1 VVPGSLS
8 SEAFARGG
16 AELEAIGGA
25 KRALEAKVFSMLI
38 DRILARFKIQT
49 KVLFFILPFVVS
61 ISAVGITGL
70 YASGLLQGRMEI
82 SNSVLQTLSGFKDV
96 YAGMNHFLHETTE
109 ESRKAVKDTIAAQ
122 KGVLAETA
130 AQVAGAS
137 GEQELSAAIAATG
150 EIETRIDGLWTLH
163 EGEQQLRTATKA
175 NLEKLAAEQ
184 VKINDQTNELQYAVR
199 KDENAAKTMLRNA
212 EKLMRGSRFYA
223 EFATDVSSAATD
235 EEKLKVATER
245 FPMLGR
251 TQRDIFVLL
260 PKDEKS
266 LSETVNSAAGAIG
279 AIIRAPAGPETLAS
293 LSKYV
298 DRFRNAG
305 FRLEAAA
312 VGKMREATQ
321 IFSQLDG
328 KIASTESVLT
338 ATRRLS
344 TSLTD
349 VQIATAAFLG
359 NTTEENRQKLL
370 DRFLAVQSNMTT
382 LRGIAK
388 DATFFDA
395 TADALL
401 PTVNAMKKD
410 GVALVEITDKR
421 TAEFNA
427 AGASINEIWN
437 DLTGFAEQ
445 QKVAAGTEREEANQ
459 ISVAATVVGVVIAL
473 LAGIALTL
481 TLKRP
486 IGQITAAMRRLADGM
501 LDTAIDGYGRR
512 DEIGDMARALGV
524 FKENALS
531 KVRIEAESA
540 EQRVRA
546 DAERSRNDVEKRELD
561 RQIDLAVDELAAGLG
576 RLAQGDLSRQIEVPF
591 HGRLEQ
597 LRQDFNG
604 SLIHLQDTLAQ
615 IRTNAQAIQQ
625 SGADM
630 HQSADA
636 LSKRTEAQA
645 ASLEQTAAAVDQIT
659 ATVRSSAE
667 RANEANQAVSQTKK
681 SADSSATVVTNAIAA
696 MGRIED
702 ASRQIEQIIEVI
714 DDIAFQTNLLA
725 LNAGIEA
732 ARAGEAGKGFA
743 VVAQEVRELAQRSAE
758 AAREIKGL
766 INKSTE
772 EVNSGS
778 LLVKKTGAVLASIS
792 ADIVTVSQHVEMIA
806 TASRDQAT
814 ALHEVNG
821 AVNQMDQMTQQ
832 NASMVEEAT
841 ATSRALA
848 NQADTL
854 MMLVEQFRLEPETG
868 MGDLHRAA

>member
-1 VVPGSLS
+1 M
-8 SEAFARGG
+8 F
-16 AELEAIGGA
+16 
-25 KRALEAKVFSMLI
+25 I

-61 ISAVGITGL
+61 ITAVGITGL

-96 YAGMNHFLHETTE
+96 YAGMNNFLHKTTE
-109 ESRKAVKDTIAAQ
+109 ESRNAVQATIAAQ
-122 KGVLAETA
+122 KQVLTDTA
-130 AQVAGAS
+130 AQVAGRS
-137 GEQELSAAIAATG
+137 GEDELNAAITATND
-150 EIETRIDGLWTLH
+150 IEARIDGLWTLH
-163 EGEQQLRTATKA
+163 EGEQKLRAATKA
-175 NLEKLAAEQ
+175 NLERLAAEQ
-184 VKINDQTNELQYAVR
+184 LKINDEANRLQYAVR

-212 EKLMRGSRFYA
+212 EKLLRASRFYT
-223 EFATDVSSAATD
+223 EFATEVSKGITI
-235 EEKLKVATER
+235 EEKLKAAKER
-245 FPMLGR
+245 FPLLGR
-251 TQRDIFVLL
+251 TQRDIFSLL

-266 LSETVNSAAGAIG
+266 VADTVNSASSQIG
-279 AIIRAPAGPETLAS
+279 ALIKAPPGPETLVG

-298 DRFRNAG
+298 DRFRTAS
-305 FRLEAAA
+305 FRLEAAS
-312 VGKMREATQ
+312 VGKMREATR
-321 IFSQLDG
+321 IFAELDG
-328 KIASTESVLT
+328 KIASTESLLT
-338 ATRRLS
+338 ATRRLA
-344 TSLTD
+344 TSITEI
-349 VQIATAAFLG
+349 QIAAAAFLG
-359 NTTEENRQKLL
+359 STTEENRQKLL
-370 DRFLAVQSNMTT
+370 DKFLAIQSNLTT
-382 LRGIAK
+382 LRGLAVGM
-388 DATFFDA
+388 TFFDT
-395 TADALL
+395 TADTLL
-401 PTVNAMKKD
+401 PTINAMKKD
-410 GVALVEITDKR
+410 GVALVEITEKR
-421 TAEFNA
+421 TAEFET
-427 AGASINEIWN
+427 AGASINEIWS

-459 ISVAATVVGVVIAL
+459 ISVAATVAGVVIAL

-486 IGQITAAMRRLADGM
+486 IGQITAAMRRLADGV
-501 LDTAIDGYGRR
+501 LDTAIDGDARR

-540 EQRVRA
+540 EERA
-546 DAERSRNDVEKRELD
+546 RAEAERSRNDADKRELD
-561 RQIDLAVDELAAGLG
+561 RQIDLAVNELAAGLG
-576 RLAQGDLSRQIEVPF
+576 RLAQGDLSRQIEIPF

-597 LRQDFNG
+597 LRMDFNG
-604 SLIHLQDTLAQ
+604 SLIRLQDTLAQ
-615 IRTNAQAIQQ
+615 IRANAQSIQQ
-625 SGADM
+625 SGANM

-667 RANEANQAVSQTKK
+667 RAHEANQSVSQTKK
-681 SADSSATVVTNAIAA
+681 SADSSAVVVTNAIAA
-696 MGRIED
+696 MGRIEE

-766 INKSTE
+766 INKSTD

-778 LLVKKTGAVLASIS
+778 LLVKETGAVLASIS
-792 ADIVTVSQHVEMIA
+792 AQIVTVSQHVEMIA

-821 AVNQMDQMTQQ
+821 SVNQMDQMTQQ

-848 NQADTL
+848 DQADTL
-854 MMLVEQFRLEPETG
+854 MMLVEQFRLEPETVAG
-868 MGDLHRAA
+868 QVYRAA

>member
-1 VVPGSLS
+1 M
-8 SEAFARGG
+8 F
-16 AELEAIGGA
+16 
-25 KRALEAKVFSMLI
+25 I

-61 ISAVGITGL
+61 ITAVGITGL

-96 YAGMNHFLHETTE
+96 YAGMNNFLHKTTE
-109 ESRKAVKDTIAAQ
+109 ESRNAVQATIAAQ
-122 KGVLAETA
+122 KQVLTDTA
-130 AQVAGAS
+130 AQVAGRS
-137 GEQELSAAIAATG
+137 GEDELNAAITATND
-150 EIETRIDGLWTLH
+150 IEARIDGLWTLH
-163 EGEQQLRTATKA
+163 EGEQKLRAATKA
-175 NLEKLAAEQ
+175 NLERLAAEQ
-184 VKINDQTNELQYAVR
+184 LKINDEANRLQYAVR

-212 EKLMRGSRFYA
+212 EKLLRASRFYT
-223 EFATDVSSAATD
+223 EFATEVSKGITI
-235 EEKLKVATER
+235 EEKLKAAKER
-245 FPMLGR
+245 FPLLGR
-251 TQRDIFVLL
+251 TQRDIFSLL

-266 LSETVNSAAGAIG
+266 VADTVNSASSQIG
-279 AIIRAPAGPETLAS
+279 ALIKAPPGPETLVG

-298 DRFRNAG
+298 DRFRTAS
-305 FRLEAAA
+305 FRLEAAS
-312 VGKMREATQ
+312 VGKMREATR
-321 IFSQLDG
+321 IFAELDG
-328 KIASTESVLT
+328 KIASTESLLT
-338 ATRRLS
+338 ATRRLA
-344 TSLTD
+344 TSITD
-349 VQIATAAFLG
+349 IQIAAAAFLG
-359 NTTEENRQKLL
+359 STTEENRQKLL
-370 DRFLAVQSNMTT
+370 DKFLAIQSNLTT
-382 LRGIAK
+382 LRGLAVGM
-388 DATFFDA
+388 TFFDT
-395 TADALL
+395 TADTLL
-401 PTVNAMKKD
+401 PTINAMKKD
-410 GVALVEITDKR
+410 GVALVEITEKR
-421 TAEFNA
+421 TAEFET
-427 AGASINEIWN
+427 AGASINEIWS

-459 ISVAATVVGVVIAL
+459 ISVAATVAGVVIAL

-486 IGQITAAMRRLADGM
+486 IGHITAAMRRLADGV
-501 LDTAIDGYGRR
+501 LDTAIDGDARR

-540 EQRVRA
+540 EERA
-546 DAERSRNDVEKRELD
+546 RAEAERSRNDADKRELD
-561 RQIDLAVDELAAGLG
+561 RQIDLAVNELAAGLG
-576 RLAQGDLSRQIEVPF
+576 RLAQGDLSRQIEIPF

-597 LRQDFNG
+597 LRMDFNG
-604 SLIHLQDTLAQ
+604 SLIRLQDTLAQ
-615 IRTNAQAIQQ
+615 IRANAQSIQQ
-625 SGADM
+625 SGANM

-667 RANEANQAVSQTKK
+667 RAHEANQSVSQTKK
-681 SADSSATVVTNAIAA
+681 SADSSAVVVTNAIAA
-696 MGRIED
+696 MGRIEE

-766 INKSTE
+766 INKSTD

-778 LLVKKTGAVLASIS
+778 LLVKETGAVLASIS
-792 ADIVTVSQHVEMIA
+792 AQIVTVSQHVEMIA

-821 AVNQMDQMTQQ
+821 SVNQMDQMTQQ

-848 NQADTL
+848 DQADTL
-854 MMLVEQFRLEPETG
+854 MMLVEQFRLEPETVAG
-868 MGDLHRAA
+868 QVYRAA

>member
-1 VVPGSLS
+1 M
-8 SEAFARGG
+8 F
-16 AELEAIGGA
+16 
-25 KRALEAKVFSMLI
+25 I
-38 DRILARFKIQT
+38 DRVLARFKIQT

-96 YAGMNHFLHETTE
+96 YAGMNNFLYRTTE
-109 ESRKAVKDTIAAQ
+109 ESRDAVRATIAAQ
-122 KGVLAETA
+122 KDILAETA
-130 AQVAGAS
+130 AQVAGQN
-137 GEQELSAAIAATG
+137 GQDELTAAIAATG
-150 EIETRIDGLWTLH
+150 DIEARIEGLWTLH
-163 EGEQQLRTATKA
+163 VGEQELRAATAA
-175 NLEKLAAEQ
+175 NLERLVAEQ
-184 VKINDQTNELQYAVR
+184 SKINEETNRLQYAVR

-212 EKLMRGSRFYA
+212 EKLLRASRFFT
-223 EFATDVSSAATD
+223 EFGTEVAKATTV
-235 EEKLKVATER
+235 EEKLKEVKDR
-245 FPMLGR
+245 FPAIGR
-251 TQRDIFVLL
+251 TQREIFTLL
-260 PKDEKS
+260 PKGEKS
-266 LSETVNSAAGAIG
+266 LADTVNSASSEIG
-279 AIIRAPAGPETLAS
+279 SLIKAPVGPETLGNI
-293 LSKYV
+293 SKYV
-298 DRFRNAG
+298 DRFRTAS
-305 FRLEAAA
+305 FRLEAAS

-321 IFSQLDG
+321 IFSELDE

-344 TSLTD
+344 TSITD
-349 VQIATAAFLG
+349 IQIAAAAFLG
-359 NTTEENRQKLL
+359 TTTEENRKRLL
-370 DRFLAVQSNMTT
+370 DKFLAVQANLTT
-382 LRGIAK
+382 LRGVANGMS
-388 DATFFDA
+388 FFDT

-401 PTVNAMKKD
+401 PILDVMKKD
-410 GVALVEITDKR
+410 GVALVASSEKR
-421 TAEFNA
+421 NSEFNA
-427 AGASINEIWN
+427 AGESINEIWG
-437 DLTGFAEQ
+437 DLTEFAEQ
-445 QKVAAGTEREEANQ
+445 QKVAAGTERDEANQ
-459 ISVAATVVGVVIAL
+459 ISVAATVGGVIIAL

-481 TLKRP
+481 TLKKP

-501 LDTAIDGYGRR
+501 LDTAIDGDARR

-531 KVRIEAESA
+531 KVRIEAESE
-540 EQRVRA
+540 EQRARA
-546 DAERSRNDVEKRELD
+546 EAERSRNDAEKRELD
-561 RQIDLAVDELAAGLG
+561 QQIDLAVSELAAGLG
-576 RLAQGDLSRQIEVPF
+576 RLAQGDLSHQIEVPF

-597 LRQDFNG
+597 LRTDFNG
-604 SLIHLQDTLAQ
+604 SLIRLQDTLAQ
-615 IRTNAQAIQQ
+615 IRSNAQAIQQ

-630 HQSADA
+630 HQSADS

-645 ASLEQTAAAVDQIT
+645 ASLEETAAAVDQIT
-659 ATVRSSAE
+659 VTVRSSAE
-667 RANEANQAVSQTKK
+667 RAHEANLAVSQTKK

-696 MGRIED
+696 MGRIEE

-778 LLVKKTGAVLASIS
+778 HLVKETGAVLASIS
-792 ADIVTVSQHVEMIA
+792 AQIVSVSQHVDMIA
-806 TASRDQAT
+806 TASRDQAA
-814 ALHEVNG
+814 ALNEVNG
-821 AVNQMDQMTQQ
+821 SVNQMDQMTQQ

-848 NQADTL
+848 SQADTL
-854 MMLVEQFRLEPETG
+854 MMLVEQFRLEPEVATG
-868 MGDLHRAA
+868 QTYRAA

>member
-1 VVPGSLS
+1 M
-8 SEAFARGG
+8 F
-16 AELEAIGGA
+16 
-25 KRALEAKVFSMLI
+25 I

-96 YAGMNHFLHETTE
+96 YAGMNNFLHKTTE
-109 ESRKAVKDTIAAQ
+109 ESRNAVLATIAAQ
-122 KGVLAETA
+122 KDVLAETA
-130 AQVAGAS
+130 AQVAGRS
-137 GEQELSAAIAATG
+137 GEDELTAAIAATTD
-150 EIETRIDGLWTLH
+150 IEARIDGLWTLH
-163 EGEQQLRTATKA
+163 EGEQKLRAETRA
-175 NLEKLAAEQ
+175 NLERLAAEQ
-184 VKINDQTNELQYAVR
+184 VKINDEANRLQYAVR

-212 EKLMRGSRFYA
+212 EKLMRASRFYT
-223 EFATDVSSAATD
+223 EFATEVSKVTTV
-235 EEKLKVATER
+235 EEKLKVAQDR
-245 FPMLGR
+245 FPLIGR

-260 PKDEKS
+260 PKGEKS
-266 LSETVNSAAGAIG
+266 LTETVNSAAGAIG
-279 AIIRAPAGPETLAS
+279 ALIRAPAGPETLVG

-298 DRFRNAG
+298 DRFRTAS
-305 FRLEAAA
+305 FRLEAAS
-312 VGKMREATQ
+312 VSKMREATQ
-321 IFSQLDG
+321 IFSELDG
-328 KIASTESVLT
+328 KIAGTESVLT

-344 TSLTD
+344 VSITEI
-349 VQIATAAFLG
+349 QIAAAAFLG
-359 NTTEENRQKLL
+359 ATTEENRQKLL
-370 DRFLAVQSNMTT
+370 DKFLAVQANMTT

-388 DATFFDA
+388 DMSFFDA
-395 TADALL
+395 TAEAVL
-401 PTVNAMKKD
+401 PIINAMKKD
-410 GVALVEITDKR
+410 GVALVEITVKR
-421 TAEFNA
+421 TAEFEA
-427 AGASINEIWN
+427 AGASINEIWS

-459 ISVAATVVGVVIAL
+459 ISVAATVAGVVIAL
-473 LAGIALTL
+473 LAGIALTI
-481 TLKRP
+481 TLKKP
-486 IGQITAAMRRLADGM
+486 IGQITSAMRRLADGV
-501 LDTAIDGYGRR
+501 LDTSIDGGTRR

-540 EQRVRA
+540 EERA
-546 DAERSRNDVEKRELD
+546 RAEAERSRNDAEKRELD
-561 RQIDLAVDELAAGLG
+561 RQIDLAVSELAAGLG

-597 LRQDFNG
+597 LRMDFNG
-604 SLIHLQDTLAQ
+604 SLIRLQDTLAQ
-615 IRTNAQAIQQ
+615 IRANAQSIQQ
-625 SGADM
+625 SGANM
-630 HQSADA
+630 HHSADA

-645 ASLEQTAAAVDQIT
+645 ASLEQTAAAVDEIT
-659 ATVRSSAE
+659 VTVRSSAE
-667 RANEANQAVSQTKK
+667 RAHEANQAVSQTKK

-696 MGRIED
+696 MGRIEE

-758 AAREIKGL
+758 AAREIKVL

-772 EVNSGS
+772 EVSSGS
-778 LLVKKTGAVLASIS
+778 HLVKETGAVLASIS
-792 ADIVTVSQHVEMIA
+792 AEIVSVSQHVEMIA

-821 AVNQMDQMTQQ
+821 SVNQMDQMTQQ

-868 MGDLHRAA
+868 AGQVYQAA

>member
-1 VVPGSLS
+1 MG
-8 SEAFARGG
+8 E
-16 AELEAIGGA
+16 A
-25 KRALEAKVFSMLI
+25 KRALGAKVFSMFI

-61 ISAVGITGL
+61 ITAVGITGL

-96 YAGMNHFLHETTE
+96 YAGMNQFLHETTE
-109 ESRKAVKDTIAAQ
+109 ESRKAVKDTITAQ
-122 KGVLAETA
+122 KEVLADTA

-137 GEQELSAAIAATG
+137 GETELTAAIGATTD
-150 EIETRIDGLWTLH
+150 IEARIDGLWTLH
-163 EGEQQLRTATKA
+163 EGEQKLRAATKA
-175 NLEKLAAEQ
+175 NLQKLATEQ
-184 VKINDQTNELQYAVR
+184 VKINDETNRLQYAVR

-212 EKLMRGSRFYA
+212 EKLMRASRFYT
-223 EFATDVSSAATD
+223 EFATEVSKAITV
-235 EEKLKVATER
+235 EEKLKVAKDR
-245 FPMLGR
+245 FPVLGR
-251 TQRDIFVLL
+251 TQRDIFTLL
-260 PKDEKS
+260 PKGEKS
-266 LSETVNSAAGAIG
+266 LAETVNSAAGAIG
-279 AIIRAPAGPETLAS
+279 ALIRAPAGPETLAN
-293 LSKYV
+293 LSKFV
-298 DRFRNAG
+298 DRFRNAS
-305 FRLEAAA
+305 FRLEAAS

-321 IFSQLDG
+321 IFAELDG
-328 KIASTESVLT
+328 KIAATESVLT

-344 TSLTD
+344 VSITD
-349 VQIATAAFLG
+349 IQIATAAFLG
-359 NTTEENRQKLL
+359 NTNEENRQKLL
-370 DRFLAVQSNMTT
+370 DKFLAVQSNLTT

-388 DATFFDA
+388 DLSFFDA
-395 TADALL
+395 MAETVL
-401 PTVNAMKKD
+401 PIINAMKKD
-410 GVALVEITDKR
+410 GVSLVEITDKR

-459 ISVAATVVGVVIAL
+459 ISVAATVAGVVIAL
-473 LAGIALTL
+473 LAGVALTL

-486 IGQITAAMRRLADGM
+486 IGQITAAMRRLADGR
-501 LDTAIDGYGRR
+501 LDTAIDGGARR

-540 EQRVRA
+540 EERA
-546 DAERSRNDVEKRELD
+546 RAEAERSRNDADKRELD
-561 RQIDLAVDELAAGLG
+561 RQIDLAVSELAAGLG
-576 RLAQGDLSRQIEVPF
+576 RLAQGDLSQQIEVPF

-604 SLIHLQDTLAQ
+604 SLIRLQDTLAQ
-615 IRTNAQAIQQ
+615 IRGNAQGIQQ
-625 SGADM
+625 SGANM
-630 HQSADA
+630 HHSADA
-636 LSKRTEAQA
+636 LSRRTEAQA

-667 RANEANQAVSQTKK
+667 RAHEANRAVSETKR
-681 SADSSATVVTNAIAA
+681 SADNSATVVANAIAA

-766 INKSTE
+766 INKSTD
-772 EVNSGS
+772 EVSSGS
-778 LLVKKTGAVLASIS
+778 LLVKETGAVLASIS
-792 ADIVTVSQHVEMIA
+792 AQIVTVSQHVEMIA

-821 AVNQMDQMTQQ
+821 SVNQMDQMTQQ
-832 NASMVEEAT
+832 NATMVEEAT

-848 NQADTL
+848 TQADTL
-854 MMLVEQFRLEPETG
+854 MMLVEQFRLEPESG
-868 MGDLHRAA
+868 AGQIYHAA

>member
-1 VVPGSLS
+1 M
-8 SEAFARGG
+8 F
-16 AELEAIGGA
+16 
-25 KRALEAKVFSMLI
+25 I

-61 ISAVGITGL
+61 ITAVGITGL

-96 YAGMNHFLHETTE
+96 YAGMNNFLHKTTE
-109 ESRKAVKDTIAAQ
+109 ESRNAVQATIAAQ
-122 KGVLAETA
+122 KQVLTDTAE
-130 AQVAGAS
+130 QVAGRS
-137 GEQELSAAIAATG
+137 GEDELNAAIAATND
-150 EIETRIDGLWTLH
+150 IEARIDGLWTLH
-163 EGEQQLRTATKA
+163 EGEQKLRAATKA
-175 NLEKLAAEQ
+175 NLERLAAEQ
-184 VKINDQTNELQYAVR
+184 LKINDEANRLQYAVR

-212 EKLMRGSRFYA
+212 EKLLRASRFYT
-223 EFATDVSSAATD
+223 EFATEVSKGITI
-235 EEKLKVATER
+235 EEKLKAAKER
-245 FPMLGR
+245 FPLLGR
-251 TQRDIFVLL
+251 TQRDIFSLL

-266 LSETVNSAAGAIG
+266 VADTVNSASSQIG
-279 AIIRAPAGPETLAS
+279 ALIKAPPGPETLVG

-298 DRFRNAG
+298 DRFRTAS
-305 FRLEAAA
+305 FRLEAAS
-312 VGKMREATQ
+312 VGKMREATR
-321 IFSQLDG
+321 IFAELDG
-328 KIASTESVLT
+328 KIASTESLLT
-338 ATRRLS
+338 ATRRLA
-344 TSLTD
+344 TSITEI
-349 VQIATAAFLG
+349 QIAAAAFLG
-359 NTTEENRQKLL
+359 STTEENRQKLL
-370 DRFLAVQSNMTT
+370 DKFLAIQSNLTT
-382 LRGIAK
+382 LRGLAVGM
-388 DATFFDA
+388 TFFDT
-395 TADALL
+395 TADTLL
-401 PTVNAMKKD
+401 PTINAMKKD
-410 GVALVEITDKR
+410 GVALVEITEKR
-421 TAEFNA
+421 TAEFET
-427 AGASINEIWN
+427 AGASINEIWS

-459 ISVAATVVGVVIAL
+459 ISVAATVAGVVIAL

-486 IGQITAAMRRLADGM
+486 IGQITAAMRRLADGV
-501 LDTAIDGYGRR
+501 LDTAIDGDARR

-540 EQRVRA
+540 EERA
-546 DAERSRNDVEKRELD
+546 RAEAERSRNDADKRELD
-561 RQIDLAVDELAAGLG
+561 RQIDLAVNELAAGLG
-576 RLAQGDLSRQIEVPF
+576 RLAQGDLSRQIEIPF

-597 LRQDFNG
+597 LRMDFNG
-604 SLIHLQDTLAQ
+604 SLIRLQDTLAQ
-615 IRTNAQAIQQ
+615 IRANAQSIQQ
-625 SGADM
+625 SGANM

-667 RANEANQAVSQTKK
+667 RAHEANQSVSQTKK
-681 SADSSATVVTNAIAA
+681 SADSSAVVVTNAIAA
-696 MGRIED
+696 MGRIEE

-766 INKSTE
+766 INKSTD

-778 LLVKKTGAVLASIS
+778 LLVKETGAVLASIS
-792 ADIVTVSQHVEMIA
+792 AQIVTVSQHVEMIA

-821 AVNQMDQMTQQ
+821 SVNQMDQMTQQ

-848 NQADTL
+848 DQADTL
-854 MMLVEQFRLEPETG
+854 MMLVEQFRLEPETVAG
-868 MGDLHRAA
+868 QVYRAA

>member
-1 VVPGSLS
+1 
-8 SEAFARGG
+8 
-16 AELEAIGGA
+16 
-25 KRALEAKVFSMLI
+25 MLI

-49 KVLFFILPFVVS
+49 KVLLFILPFVVS
-61 ISAVGITGL
+61 ISAVGLTGL

-109 ESRKAVKDTIAAQ
+109 ESRKAVEDTIAAQ
-122 KGVLAETA
+122 KGVLAATA

-137 GEQELSAAIAATG
+137 GETELAGAIAATS
-150 EIETRIDGLWTLH
+150 EIENRIDGLWTLH
-163 EGEQQLRTATKA
+163 ENEQRLYRASKA
-175 NLEKLAAEQ
+175 NLEKLAVEQ
-184 VKINDQTNELQYAVR
+184 TKISGQTNDLQYAVR

-212 EKLMRGSRFYA
+212 EKLLRASRFYN
-223 EFATDVSSAATD
+223 EFATKVSSAATA
-235 EEKLKVATER
+235 EEKIKVAQEL
-245 FPMLGR
+245 FPILGR
-251 TQRDIFVLL
+251 TQRDIFALL
-260 PKDEKS
+260 PKEEKA
-266 LSETVNSAAGAIG
+266 LSETVNSASGAIG
-279 AIIRAPAGPETLAS
+279 AIIRAPAGSETLVG
-293 LSKYV
+293 LSKFV
-298 DRFRNAG
+298 DRFRNAS

-321 IFSQLDG
+321 IFSTLDG
-328 KIASTESVLT
+328 KIASTEAVLT
-338 ATRRLS
+338 AMRRLS
-344 TSLTD
+344 VSLTD
-349 VQIATAAFLG
+349 VQISAAAFLG
-359 NTTEENRQKLL
+359 STTEENRQKLL
-370 DRFLAVQSNMTT
+370 DKFLAVQSNVTT
-382 LRGIAK
+382 LRGIVK
-388 DATFFDA
+388 DASSFEA
-395 TADALL
+395 LADAII
-401 PTVNAMKKD
+401 PVINAMKKD
-410 GVALVEITDKR
+410 GVSLVEITEKR
-421 TAEFNA
+421 RSEFNA
-427 AGASINEIWN
+427 AGAAINEIWN

-445 QKVAAGTEREEANQ
+445 QKVAAGTEREDANQ
-459 ISVAATVVGVVIAL
+459 ISVAATVIGVVIAL

-501 LDTAIDGYGRR
+501 LDTAIDGDGRR

-540 EQRVRA
+540 EERA
-546 DAERSRNDVEKRELD
+546 RAEAERSRNDAEKRELD
-561 RQIDLAVDELAAGLG
+561 RQIDLAVNELAAGLG
-576 RLAQGDLSRQIEVPF
+576 RLAQGDLSRQIDGPF
-591 HGRLEQ
+591 QGRLEQ
-597 LRQDFNG
+597 LRLDFNG
-604 SLIHLQDTLAQ
+604 SLIRLQDTLAQ
-615 IRTNAQAIQQ
+615 IRSNAQAIQQ
-625 SGADM
+625 NGADM
-630 HQSADA
+630 HHSADA

-667 RANEANQAVSQTKK
+667 RAHEANQAVSQTKK
-681 SADSSATVVTNAIAA
+681 SADSSATVVSNAIAA
-696 MGRIED
+696 MGRIEE
-702 ASRQIEQIIEVI
+702 ASRRIEQIIEVI

-758 AAREIKGL
+758 AAHEIKDL

-778 LLVKKTGAVLASIS
+778 LLVKETGAVLASIS
-792 ADIVTVSQHVEMIA
+792 ADIVTVSRHVEMIA
-806 TASRDQAT
+806 TASRDQAS

-821 AVNQMDQMTQQ
+821 SVNQMDQMTQQ
-832 NASMVEEAT
+832 NALMVEEAT

-854 MMLVEQFRLEPETG
+854 MMLVEQFRLEPDATL
-868 MGDLHRAA
+868 GDVYRAA